1 MRETELGFVLLL
13 LGKDQEARWEF
24 REVPRVDPR
33 LPRASSGLGITLVRL
48 GKVDEAID
56 AYDEALRLTPSNA
69 YALHGRELPKR
80 KKDDLVGSDADLAAA
95 RAIVPGVGEAH
106 ATYVRPLCSRE
117 AR

>member
-33 LPRASSGLGITLVRL
+33 LPRASSGLGIALVRL

-56 AYDEALRLTPSNA
+56 ERRRPADHETP
-69 YALHGRELPKR
+69 R
-80 KKDDLVGSDADLAAA
+80 
-95 RAIVPGVGEAH
+95 
-106 ATYVRPLCSRE
+106 RPDC
-117 AR
+117 